1 MKFTPKVSLTEAMA
15 ANPLEVAVTE
25 DHDIT
30 SKAQEGLLT
39 AIAAETDAINQYSQI
54 KTMVDMSEPWLK
66 AAVGETLDD
75 IIHEERKHL
84 AQLSKVTSELPIMKE
99 AWEEGWKE
107 AETGKDV
114 KESVED
120 TLNADNI
127 SRAFYPSIVSEIII
141 RHIKDSYPELDDT
154 QLTDIEILIDREFE
168 PYTFT
173 KKLDAHEKKLIDAQD
188 IDFAL
193 DKLAGLTVGNLYEP
207 DYDDDTDQ
215 FIPNPAQ
222 EDTRPLLVDREELE
236 TQIIDSQNPT
246 NTYQSKFDT
255 AKTDIVNYLDE
266 KLEREQES
274 SFPDKYI
281 IYVIDYLKDALVDL
295 SLPQSWQDADPN

>member
-1 MKFTPKVSLTEAMA
+1 MKFTPKVSLTETMA

-236 TQIIDSQNPT
+236 TQIIASQNPT

-255 AKTDIVNYLDE
+255 AKTDIINYLDE

-281 IYVIDYLKDALVDL
+281 IYAIDYLKDALIDL

>member
-120 TLNADNI
+120 ILNEDNI
-127 SRAFYPSIVSEIII
+127 SRAFYPSVVSEIIV
-141 RHIKDSYPELDDT
+141 RHIKDSYPELGDT
-154 QLTDIEILIDREFE
+154 QLADIEILLDRQFE

-173 KKLDAHEKKLIDAQD
+173 NKLNAPEKKLIDAQD

-207 DYDDDTDQ
+207 DYDEETDQ

-236 TQIIDSQNPT
+236 IQIIDSQNPKT
-246 NTYQSKFDT
+246 TAGNKFSDVQKEVLSEIDNKIDEETY
-255 AKTDIVNYLDE
+255 
-266 KLEREQES
+266 S
-274 SFPDKYI
+274 SYPDKYKLYI
-281 IYVIDYLKDALVDL
+281 LNSIKNYVDNLI
-295 SLPQSWQDADPN
+295 LPENWIDADPD

>member
-15 ANPLEVAVTE
+15 ANPLEVAVIE

-39 AIAAETDAINQYSQI
+39 AIAAETDAINQYSQV

-255 AKTDIVNYLDE
+255 AKTDIINYLDE

-281 IYVIDYLKDALVDL
+281 IYVIDYLKDALIDL